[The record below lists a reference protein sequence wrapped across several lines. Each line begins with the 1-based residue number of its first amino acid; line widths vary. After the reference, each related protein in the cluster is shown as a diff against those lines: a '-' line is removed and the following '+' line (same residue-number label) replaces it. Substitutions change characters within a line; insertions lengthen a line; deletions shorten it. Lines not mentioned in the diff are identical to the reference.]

1 MLPQAELFAL
11 YRAADVVVVPSV
23 WPEPLS
29 RVLLEAMRIGRP
41 VVATAVGGTP
51 EAVEDGVTGLLV
63 PRQDPEALAKAVIE
77 LLLDPERRERMGA
90 GRGRARAAPSS
101 TRSASW
107 PRCSR
112 SIARRPPREAAGSR
126 TTWACPTGASAW
138 TPISRPRPRHFT
150 GRVLDV
156 GGARRR
162 GAFRPPPA
170 ARAGWWPTS
179 SARTGPDVGAD
190 VQALP
195 FRDGAFDAIK
205 ATELLEHVPDVA
217 RALGECRRVLRP
229 GGHLVITAPFLE
241 RLHGD
246 PGDYSRYTR
255 SMWER
260 LLADAD
266 LKPVTIAEQ
275 GGYFTHL
282 AGLLRFLVLRAPRP
296 LRWAGYWVLPAPR
309 SPRAARRLAARPRVG
324 LRGLRGRLPH
334 RGRAAA
340 RLVRRA

>member
-1 MLPQAELFAL
+1 MKTGLSYYLGVS
-11 YRAADVVVVPSV
+11 YRRKRVDAD
-23 WPEPLS
+23 
-29 RVLLEAMRIGRP
+29 LEA
-41 VVATAVGGTP
+41 
-51 EAVEDGVTGLLV
+51 
-63 PRQDPEALAKAVIE
+63 
-77 LLLDPERRERMGA
+77 
-90 GRGRARAAPSS
+90 AA
-101 TRSASW
+101 A
-107 PRCSR
+107 
-112 SIARRPPREAAGSR
+112 
-126 TTWACPTGASAW
+126 
-138 TPISRPRPRHFT
+138 HFT

-156 GGARRR
+156 GGARQR
-162 GAFRPPPA
+162 GAFRRPA
-170 ARAGWWPTS
+170 GARWVVADIER
-179 SARTGPDVGAD
+179 AFRPDVGAD

-195 FRDGAFDAIK
+195 FRAAVFDAIK

-260 LLADAD
+260 LLAAAD

-296 LRWAGYWVLPAPR
+296 LRWAGYGVFPLLDLLTRLDASECMRRSDFAAFVGGYLIVAERPPA
-309 SPRAARRLAARPRVG
+309 S
-324 LRGLRGRLPH
+324 
-334 RGRAAA
+334 
-340 RLVRRA
+340 